1 MANCDAKL
9 TKESIL
15 ARNFHLAFLSYFYA
29 YEFEFV
35 DNFKLSDESQQPRAE
50 HTLTLY
56 TTVLQVEANEYY
68 MYCVSVC
75 VTDVKRSKIDKV
87 TSFTRQC
94 TVHNGINTQ

>member
-9 TKESIL
+9 TKESVL
-15 ARNFHLAFLSYFYA
+15 ARLPKKAFFLSYFYA

-68 MYCVSVC
+68 MYCVSVW
-75 VTDVKRSKIDKV
+75 
-87 TSFTRQC
+87 QM
-94 TVHNGINTQ
+94 